1 MTIASKTRIALTS
14 LPLAALALPL
24 TALLAASGCA
34 SFKIK
39 DKPPGYIA
47 VSDYAYSGS
56 ADLRMKAPDNVG
68 LSVKTFANYEGGS
81 LPLWS
86 EDLVKKLGVRGYVLT
101 GQKPVESANGVQGT
115 RFDFRYIPHG
125 ADDEKYYTALLFVTD
140 EWRIVA
146 QFAGSA
152 ELADEH
158 EKDITALLAEIKV
171 RGCKASKDTCDGPQ
185 PGQLATPPENLTA
198 LEEKRAAKAKEASE
212 ATSEPAPPAS

>member
-1 MTIASKTRIALTS
+1 MTIASKTRLVLAS
-14 LPLAALALPL
+14 LPFTLLALALG
-24 TALLAASGCA
+24 TGCA

-47 VSDYAYSGS
+47 VSDYAYGGS

-68 LSVKTFANYEGGS
+68 LSVKTFDNYEGGS

-86 EDLVKKLGVRGYVLT
+86 EDLVKKLGIRGYVLT
-101 GQKPVESANGVQGT
+101 GQKAVESANGVPGT

-125 ADDEKYYTALLFVTD
+125 ADDEKYYTAILFVTD
-140 EWRIVA
+140 EWRVVA

-158 EKDITALLAEIKV
+158 EKDISALLAELKV
-171 RGCKASKDTCDGPQ
+171 RGCKASEDTCDGPQ
-185 PGQLATPPENLTA
+185 PGPLATPPENQKA
-198 LEEKRAAKAKEASE
+198 LEDKRAAKAAEAAPA
-212 ATSEPAPPAS
+212 ATSPAS